1 LDAYKVN
8 IFYNESK
15 LKVHA
20 KVGFKLVN
28 LNADY
33 NFVLAKV
40 TVNLVA
46 LASKLK
52 LLNFLVL
59 MFLRVSQREFKPQG
73 ARQPLA

>member
-1 LDAYKVN
+1 M
-8 IFYNESK
+8 
-15 LKVHA
+15 
-20 KVGFKLVN
+20 N

-40 TVNLVA
+40 RVNLVA

-59 MFLRVSQREFKPQG
+59 MFLKVSQREFKPQG